1 MVFYLSFFA
10 LTLVELVLFI
20 MLLRFFKRLQKSEE
34 LLSDLQANQESIL
47 DKLEFNANLEKD
59 LMQSFAQRQHELTQ
73 LDLLLQDKA
82 AALRK
87 LLEQADQTTR
97 SPQFL
102 RELIIGGHRRGQ
114 STGELARSTGLSV
127 DEVELI
133 LSQNL

>member
-34 LLSDLQANQESIL
+34 LLSELQANQESIL

-87 LLEQADQTTR
+87 LLEQADQTAR

-114 STGELARSTGLSV
+114 SPGELARSTGLSV

-133 LSQNL
+133 LSQNQ